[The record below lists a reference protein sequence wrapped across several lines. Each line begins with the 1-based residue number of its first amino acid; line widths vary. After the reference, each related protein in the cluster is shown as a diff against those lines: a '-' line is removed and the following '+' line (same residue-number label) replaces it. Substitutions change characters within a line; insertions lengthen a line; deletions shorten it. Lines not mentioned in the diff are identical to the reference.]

1 MTVRRKPRPR
11 DPVQLGKLIV
21 EIATG
26 QIEDREDNGKDPNA
40 AALGHKGG
48 AARAE
53 KLTAE
58 QRAEIARRGAANAKA
73 KLLRPTRPEQD
84 DPNIAAASGAAPA
97 PTGLSEGMTAL
108 RLRHGGGGEG
118 TAATVA
124 AAGRLG
130 QLGGGMTPGQEE
142 EAVLLMRLA
151 DARETLRRVVE
162 KTGLEPGLAAA
173 TCAELAGEYAAL
185 LAVERDLP
193 PRPGA
198 GRGGT
203 GAAPAWGGSAPCA
216 PARREGR
223 TRASV
228 ALTRPDSGLRR

>member
-84 DPNIAAASGAAPA
+84 DPNIAAAMAAVSGAAPA
-97 PTGLSEGMTAL
+97 STGLSERLTAL
-108 RLRHGGGGEG
+108 RLRHGGGGDK
-118 TAATVA
+118 AQPQ
-124 AAGRLG
+124 R
-130 QLGGGMTPGQEE
+130 
-142 EAVLLMRLA
+142 
-151 DARETLRRVVE
+151 
-162 KTGLEPGLAAA
+162 
-173 TCAELAGEYAAL
+173 
-185 LAVERDLP
+185 LP
-193 PRPGA
+193 PR
-198 GRGGT
+198 GG
-203 GAAPAWGGSAPCA
+203 
-216 PARREGR
+216 
-223 TRASV
+223 
-228 ALTRPDSGLRR
+228 